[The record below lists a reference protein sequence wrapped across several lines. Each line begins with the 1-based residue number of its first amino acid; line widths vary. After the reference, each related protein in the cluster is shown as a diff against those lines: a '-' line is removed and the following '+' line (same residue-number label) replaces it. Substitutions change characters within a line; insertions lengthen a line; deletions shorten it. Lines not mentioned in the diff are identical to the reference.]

1 MSVNNEIEGDSPKE
15 IMMGSLVVHREVPTR
30 VGVVCLPAFK
40 INKGPGAWVLWPDE
54 DYTWTHLNDMI
65 LASEFPD

>member
-1 MSVNNEIEGDSPKE
+1 MNSEVEGDKPSE
-15 IMMGSLVVHREVPTR
+15 IMMGSLVVHRECLTR
-30 VGVVCLPAFK
+30 VGVVCQPAFK
-40 INKGPGAWVLWPDE
+40 TNKGPGAWVLWPGE

>member
-40 INKGPGAWVLWPDE
+40 INKVRVLGCSGRMRTTLGP
-54 DYTWTHLNDMI
+54 I
-65 LASEFPD
+65 LTT